1 MNKSIM
7 CIFLYFLYYSYNQHA
22 GNPKTKIPSQS
33 EGTISSGS
41 EWFFGLVWVGACGY
55 SIGLDHQDIGFSKA
69 FNGYSD
75 TGFQK
80 DKKKLTD
87 IGFIGPDNYGVVF
100 V

>member
-1 MNKSIM
+1 MNNQQHLQL
-7 CIFLYFLYYSYNQHA
+7 LYHLIIQLSVLCFHENK
-22 GNPKTKIPSQS
+22 NPLTKVKGQYHQAVSDS
-33 EGTISSGS
+33 
-41 EWFFGLVWVGACGY
+41 LVWGWACGY

-87 IGFIGPDNYGVVF
+87 IGFIGPDNYRVVF

>member
-1 MNKSIM
+1 MKGQYHQAVSD
-7 CIFLYFLYYSYNQHA
+7 S
-22 GNPKTKIPSQS
+22 
-33 EGTISSGS
+33 
-41 EWFFGLVWVGACGY
+41 WFGWVGACGY

-87 IGFIGPDNYGVVF
+87 IGSLVLVF
-100 V
+100 L

>member
-1 MNKSIM
+1 
-7 CIFLYFLYYSYNQHA
+7 
-22 GNPKTKIPSQS
+22 
-33 EGTISSGS
+33 
-41 EWFFGLVWVGACGY
+41 LVWVGACGY

>member
-1 MNKSIM
+1 MSFDAPTAIPFVISEKK
-7 CIFLYFLYYSYNQHA
+7 
-22 GNPKTKIPSQS
+22 NPLTKVKGQYDQAVSDS
-33 EGTISSGS
+33 
-41 EWFFGLVWVGACGY
+41 LVWFGGACGY

-87 IGFIGPDNYGVVF
+87 IGFIGPDNYRVVF